1 MEQKIP
7 ELLKT
12 VEQNFKIK
20 ILFAVEVGSRTWEL
34 NSAESDYDV
43 RFVFYR
49 SLEDY
54 ISVSKFE
61 EQIDLGFDK
70 DFNQIQREGAY
81 IEMSGFDIFKY
92 FKLLSSCNVT
102 AIDWINSNI
111 IYLGDNNKNELKTF
125 IENNVNKPK
134 IFIQYFCTARGCH
147 KGYLGAKN
155 ELNVKK
161 YLHVMQLILNAE
173 YVLKFKKLPNSSMI
187 KNLQE
192 LEKEI
197 PKEIVEKINELINM
211 KKSGHGKDITN
222 EINILDKYYAETFER
237 FQNLHLDKKIREEK
251 NMDINYLNKF
261 MQKLII
267 KKEK

>member
-54 ISVSKFE
+54 ISVSKFD

-70 DFNQIQREGAY
+70 DFNQIKREGAY
-81 IEMSGFDIFKY
+81 IEMSGYDIFKY
-92 FKLLSSCNVT
+92 LKLLSSCNVT
-102 AIDWINSNI
+102 AIDWVNSNI
-111 IYLGDNNKNELKTF
+111 IYVGDNYKNELKTF
-125 IENNVNKPK
+125 IENNANKPK

-147 KGYLGAKN
+147 KAYLGAKN
-155 ELNVKK
+155 ELNAKK
-161 YLHVMQLILNAE
+161 YIHVMQLILNAE
-173 YVLKFKKLPNSSMI
+173 YVLKFKKLPNSSVI
-187 KNLQE
+187 KNLKE

-197 PKEIVEKINELINM
+197 PNEIVEKINELIQM
-211 KKSGHGKDITN
+211 KKSGKGKDITN
-222 EINILDKYYAETFER
+222 EINVLDKYYLETFER

-251 NMDINYLNKF
+251 NMDIDYLNKY

>member
-12 VEQNFKIK
+12 VEKDLKIT
-20 ILFAVEVGSRTWEL
+20 ILFAVEVGSRSWEL

-43 RFVFYR
+43 RFVFHR

-54 ISVSKFE
+54 ISVSKFD
-61 EQIDLGFDK
+61 EQIDLGYDK
-70 DFNQIQREGAY
+70 DLNQVKREGAY
-81 IEMSGFDIFKY
+81 IEMSGYDIFKY

-102 AIDWINSNI
+102 AIDWVNSNI
-111 IYLGDNNKNELKTF
+111 VYLGDKNELKTF

-173 YVLKFKKLPNSSMI
+173 YVLKFKKLPNTSII
-187 KNLQE
+187 KNLKD

-197 PKEIVEKINELINM
+197 PNDVVIKINELIQL
-211 KKSGHGKDITN
+211 KKNGHGKDITN
-222 EINILDKYYAETFER
+222 EITILDTYYIETFEK

-251 NMDINYLNKF
+251 AMDIEYLNKY

-267 KKEK
+267 KNKK